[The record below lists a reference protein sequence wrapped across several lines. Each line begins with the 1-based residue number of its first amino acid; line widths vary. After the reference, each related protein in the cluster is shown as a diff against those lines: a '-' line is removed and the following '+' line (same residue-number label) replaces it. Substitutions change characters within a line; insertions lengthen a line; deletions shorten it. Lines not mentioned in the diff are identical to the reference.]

1 MLSLATHVILW
12 LPGILVWP
20 LLFEV
25 IPRYLPKFAYDWT
38 PADQKFWQTNHPG
51 IAPAFVMKD
60 VVEQPRPLAWLL
72 LALIIVFA
80 IGHITAPLRKSA
92 LFYTIFVVTFAV
104 RCMGTFS
111 GMQHL
116 HMSPAAWLQMLPWD
130 SASFFKGL
138 FLFWM
143 IQWRIW
149 DHSYLSVHGDNA
161 SRSRKPSAIPSGT
174 TEPSLSN
181 PDHSLVTIDEA
192 KTSPVPTSTSTN
204 NDGDKKDASQAPRQ
218 IGFRDAM
225 VRLAYYHIID
235 NNLHMIWLRC
245 FWPFGEG
252 EPYTRYLNNSELLN
266 ISLAL
271 LMMAWTCVRVR
282 ERGVIRENDVE
293 KGIVLGECAVTNAG
307 PVSAIDC
314 VLYKSETLLHT

>member
-60 VVEQPRPLAWLL
+60 VVERPRPLAWLL

-92 LFYTIFVVTFAV
+92 LYSTIFVTTFAV

-116 HMSPAAWLQMLPWD
+116 HMSAAAWLQQLPWD
-130 SASFFKGL
+130 SACFLKGF

-143 IQWRIW
+143 LQWRIW
-149 DHSYLSVHGDNA
+149 DHSYLSIYGDDA
-161 SRSRKPSAIPSGT
+161 SGFSTPSTISSGT
-174 TEPSLSN
+174 TESSPSKS
-181 PDHSLVTIDEA
+181 DDSLVAIDKAEP
-192 KTSPVPTSTSTN
+192 SPVLGSTP
-204 NDGDKKDASQAPRQ
+204 DDDDEKKDASQALRQ
-218 IGFRDAM
+218 IHFRDAM

-235 NNLHMIWLRC
+235 NNLHLIWLRYL
-245 FWPFGEG
+245 WPFGEG
-252 EPYTRYLNNSELLN
+252 EPYTKYLNNSEFLN

-282 ERGVIRENDVE
+282 ERRVMQEDDVE
-293 KGIVLGECAVTNAG
+293 KGIVLGGCAAINAG
-307 PVSAIDC
+307 PVSTIAC
-314 VLYKSETLLHT
+314 VQDKSEALLHT